1 MVGKNEK
8 ITALEAHEALA
19 LLARLERSVNKSY
32 DMTILLSA
40 EECVKKQIPEMVL
53 EQKDPHKCGVYH
65 GRCPDCGSNG
75 VDSDRH
81 KFCPCCGKALLWKEP
96 WTD

>member
-1 MVGKNEK
+1 MAIKNGKINAIEAYQ
-8 ITALEAHEALA
+8 ALG
-19 LLARLERSVNKSY
+19 LLARLESSIKRSN

-40 EECVKKQIPEMVL
+40 EECVKKQIPGMVL

-75 VDSDRH
+75 LDSDRH
-81 KFCPCCGKALLWKEP
+81 NFCPACGKALLWKEP

>member
-1 MVGKNEK
+1 MEIIIKQCCTCAYMLDDGDGSEPYC
-8 ITALEAHEALA
+8 
-19 LLARLERSVNKSY
+19 ARRDLYYNVR
-32 DMTILLSA
+32 
-40 EECVKKQIPEMVL
+40 P
-53 EQKDPHKCGVYH
+53 EQKGCADWRSNENKLE
-65 GRCPDCGSNG
+65 CGSNG

>member
-1 MVGKNEK
+1 MAIKNGKIN
-8 ITALEAHEALA
+8 ALAAHEALA
-19 LLARLERSVNKSY
+19 LLVRLESSTQSCDLRILVN
-32 DMTILLSA
+32 A
-40 EECVKKQIPEMVL
+40 EWCAEKQIPEMVL

-75 VDSDRH
+75 LDSDRH
-81 KFCPCCGKALLWKEP
+81 NFCPACGKALLWKEP

>member
-8 ITALEAHEALA
+8 INELEAYEALV
-19 LLARLERSVNKSY
+19 LLVRLECDVKPG
-32 DMTILLSA
+32 DMANLINA
-40 EECVKKQIPEMVL
+40 QRCAKKQIPEMVL
-53 EQKDPHKCGVYH
+53 VQKDPHKCGVYH

-81 KFCPCCGKALLWKEP
+81 NFCPRCGKALLWKEP
-96 WTD
+96 WSD